1 MRFEI
6 IKGAINS
13 SKTNECINRIE
24 QIKKDNPDARV
35 LFIVPEQFSYT
46 AEKLMTSHFDG
57 TGLNNIEVMTMS
69 RLSQRYLKH
78 TGKNYLTKVGKAVLI
93 QKAISNIKSE
103 ENIYTGSL
111 DKSGF
116 MNTVAD
122 IITELK
128 RCLITPQ
135 MILDCAEKTENNML
149 KLKLIS
155 ISEIYSKYQE
165 LNSESFY
172 DAEEDLT
179 RLSLLILDEGILK
192 DAHIFIDEFS
202 EFYPQHYRV
211 IESIMNTSKSLYIT
225 LPYDNESNEIYQ
237 IPLKTLSKLREL
249 ARKNNIKMYESNVL
263 PEEEFFKSEELN
275 FYFNNYN
282 RFINKKFIPYSKK
295 TEDISV
301 FAARDPYS
309 EIEYIAKKIRWLVDK
324 EGYRYRDIAV
334 CLGGSEEYN
343 SIVEAVF
350 NQYNICYFA
359 DDKLPVIEHPVIL
372 TILSVFDIIKEN
384 WSYDSIFKYLK
395 TGFVYIK
402 NDNTLTPLSNDDI
415 DLLDCYILKYGIKGK
430 KKWLDDSRWDLES
443 ASISDALSNKKA
455 NNEEEM
461 TSINNIRKIVTTPIK
476 KFIEKTSR
484 GNTVYSIATA
494 LFEFMEDINLYQGLV
509 NERNSLINN
518 NMVNEAQQLSQIW
531 NLLMDVLDQIT
542 VALGETKCSRDDF
555 CKFLTAGLCVNEIS
569 IIPPTVDGVSV
580 SAANVYGS
588 NKVKALFLVG
598 AVRGAIPLE
607 KAESGMLSDNERKEV
622 DEILGAFNREL
633 GGDSAYSRLS
643 EEYKLYRVIFSTI
656 KGLYISYPLNNF
668 NGEAQMPSGVIIDL
682 RKMFADLEQK
692 SDLFLYN
699 TDFDRFFTVN
709 SAFDYLLKNRNNKND
724 NMVSEIYKYFMENDE
739 TALNVIKEAD
749 LYKIENSRIS
759 PQNAQ
764 SLYEDMLTYSAS
776 RLKVYAECP
785 FKYFLKYGLGAK
797 PEEIWQI
804 QKFDLGT
811 VMHYIICKYCE
822 IVGQDA
828 DCFEDLRKKWI
839 NLTDDESDK
848 IVDKLIIEATKNIT
862 KSVGKDEEK
871 IKYLLMRIKR
881 IIKRSIEIVRTSL
894 IKGEYVAVEY
904 EKEFYLK
911 LDEQKD
917 IKVRGTIDRIDMS
930 KKDDTASIRVI
941 DYKSG
946 KKDFSVVS
954 VCNMQ
959 DIQLVL
965 YATAA
970 NELYKMGKIK
980 YSEPDTNSKITGMMY
995 NKLKD
1000 IIVESEGEDKK
1011 EIDKKISKEMR
1022 LNGIVI
1028 LESDENDKPDI
1039 SNVVKMDSDIESKG
1053 ESSYL
1058 NFSLTSKGEISMQSE
1073 YLKRVDFDKL
1083 QEYVKRRIIKT
1094 DNEIMSGNT
1103 KILPA
1108 CDKSSS
1114 ACDYC
1119 EMSEACL
1126 FDKNLDSVRNL
1137 CTDAHTAWEIIED
1150 ELKNDLL

>member
-6 IKGAINS
+6 IKGGINS
-13 SKTNECINRIE
+13 SKTNKCINRIE
-24 QIKKDNPDARV
+24 QIKKDYPDARV
-35 LFIVPEQFSYT
+35 LFIVPEQFSYS
-46 AEKLMTSHFDG
+46 AEKLITSHFDG

-69 RLSQRYLKH
+69 RLSERYLNH
-78 TGKNYLTKVGKAVLI
+78 AGKNYLTKVGKAVLI
-93 QKAISNIKSE
+93 QKAINNIESE

-111 DKSGF
+111 DKPGF

-135 MILDCAEKTENNML
+135 MLLECAEKTENNML

-179 RLSLLILDEGILK
+179 RLSLLILNEGILT

-225 LPYDNESNEIYQ
+225 LPYDSENNEIYQ
-237 IPLKTLSKLREL
+237 IPLKTLYKLRGL
-249 ARKNNIKMYESNVL
+249 AEKNNIKVYESNVL
-263 PEEEFFKSEELN
+263 PDNEFFKSEELN

-295 TEDISV
+295 TEDIAV

-309 EIEYIAKKIRWLVDK
+309 EIEYAAKKIRWLVDK

-334 CLGGSEEYN
+334 YLGGGEEYN

-350 NQYNICYFA
+350 NQYNISYFA
-359 DDKLPVIEHPVIL
+359 DEKLPIIEHPVIL

-395 TGFVYIK
+395 TGFVYTK
-402 NDNTLTPLSNDDI
+402 NDDIVTPLSNDDI

-430 KKWLDDSRWDLES
+430 KKWLDDNQWDLKT
-443 ASISDALSNKKA
+443 ASISDALSDKKV
-455 NNEEEM
+455 NNDEEI
-461 TSINNIRKIVTTPIK
+461 TLINNIRKVVTTPIK
-476 KFIEKTSR
+476 KFIEKTSK
-484 GNTVYSIATA
+484 GNTVFSIATA
-494 LFEFMEDINLYQGLV
+494 LFEFMEDINLYQGLL
-509 NERNSLINN
+509 NERNLLISD

-531 NLLMDVLDQIT
+531 NLLIDVLDQIT
-542 VALGETKCSRDDF
+542 VALGDIKCSRDEF
-555 CKFLTAGLCVNEIS
+555 CKFLIAGLSVNEIS
-569 IIPPTVDGVSV
+569 IIPPTLDGVSV
-580 SAANVYGS
+580 SAANAYGS
-588 NKVKALFLVG
+588 TKVKALFLIG
-598 AVRGAIPLE
+598 AVRGAVPLE
-607 KAESGMLSDNERKEV
+607 KAEAGMLSDVDRKEV
-622 DEILGAFNREL
+622 DEILGGFNREL
-633 GGDSAYSRLS
+633 GGDSVYSRLS
-643 EEYKLYRVIFSTI
+643 EEYKLYRVIFSSI
-656 KGLYISYPLNNF
+656 KELFISYPLNNF
-668 NGEAQMPSGVIIDL
+668 NGEAQMPSGVIVDL
-682 RKMFADLEQK
+682 RKMFPDLEQK
-692 SDLFLYN
+692 SDLFFYD
-699 TDFDRFFTVN
+699 TDFERFFTVN

-724 NMVSEIYKYFMENDE
+724 KMVAEIYKHFLENDE
-739 TALNVIKEAD
+739 TRLNVIKEAD
-749 LYKIENSRIS
+749 LYKTENTRIS
-759 PQNAQ
+759 SKNAEL
-764 SLYEDMLTYSAS
+764 LYGDMLSYSAS
-776 RLKVYAECP
+776 RLNVYAQCP

-797 PEEIWQI
+797 AEEIWQI

-822 IVGQDA
+822 TVGKDA
-828 DCFEDLRKKWI
+828 DSFEDLRQKWI
-839 NLTDDESDK
+839 NLTAEESNK
-848 IVDKLIIEATKNIT
+848 IIDRLILEITQNIT
-862 KSVGKDEEK
+862 KSVGKDEDK

-881 IIKRSIEIVRTSL
+881 IINRSVEIVKKSL

-911 LDEQKD
+911 LDDQRD
-917 IKVRGTIDRIDMS
+917 IKVRGTIDRVDMS

-970 NELYKMGKIK
+970 SELYKMGKIK
-980 YSEPDTNSKITGMMY
+980 YSEPDTNSKVTGMMY

-1000 IIVESEGEDKK
+1000 IIVEAEGEDK
-1011 EIDKKISKEMR
+1011 ENIDKKISKEMR

-1028 LESDENDKPDI
+1028 LESDKNEQPDI
-1039 SNVVKMDSDIESKG
+1039 ANAVMMDSDIELKG

-1058 NFSLTSKGEISMQSE
+1058 NFSLTSKGEISKRSE
-1073 YLKRVDFDKL
+1073 YLKRPDFDKL
-1083 QEYVKRRIIKT
+1083 KEYVKRKIIKA
-1094 DNEIMSGNT
+1094 DNEILSGNT

-1119 EMSEACL
+1119 EMSEVCL

-1137 CTDAHTAWEIIED
+1137 CADTDTAWEIID
-1150 ELKNDLL
+1150 NELKK